1 MATRKAPSSLL
12 LRVQTEATHAT
23 ATLAASKTLEA
34 PFDGS
39 EDKTLIFCA
48 DLMPNRAATP
58 ESLALRAGIPPN
70 CTIQYLQPRHQDNP
84 LAVSSISDD
93 GYENVVQGGW
103 CVLMSAPSLVSLAL
117 VISGFF
123 TLYMGIGQPIRD
135 NGFLHSKA
143 THKYITRKNK
153 VGSNSWN
160 TTFTVK
166 LEVIG
171 VATPAVQ
178 QFVRQVMSTHTFLTW
193 SGKFCADVMGDF
205 SPHFLC
211 ECTSHEDIEEK
222 WKITE
227 DARLG
232 SANAGSPTAAASI
245 LPTIPIAL
253 PRLPAN
259 VLVQQQTPLGGS
271 AMAPVLQQQ
280 SPFGGGGVRSCVQ
293 PLTPTGL
300 LPVTASAHPITA
312 LGGAPKTPTG
322 VQPWRPQDVAC
333 PQTPPKTM
341 LLPVPLQP
349 GSPAKAQR
357 HCPEC
362 QSPQLVG
369 RAHICHSTEPN
380 CKRLKMSICDQPSEL
395 SQCGVGLQM
404 QDDSHRLCEGE
415 QELFLDALRQAL
427 QLIHVD
433 YETVTIQVMVRDAK
447 WDDLK
452 AIQASV
458 DFLSECVAQRHAGV
472 PGCWSK
478 RTALQTIDR
487 VCNDFSKQP
496 LMKRAIAH
504 LQEWGGRCGVFC
516 SIHEVLQDFSASWD
530 LLWERQKEDFV
541 NSNSWQQLQWL
552 TDMRNR
558 LLATLSGDANV
569 ERPNQQ
575 HALQ

>member
-1 MATRKAPSSLL
+1 MPSTPEGAGSFGSDQEEPPEEHLNVCVNLRMGYSGEVLYTAQWHSTDTVSIGRKLHVPETSIALAIGTDCFDQQFIYAQIFKLKSIKAIVAAREPQYPGDGGTLNIDVIMKSPSSHRWKCRASGTSHLL
-12 LRVQTEATHAT
+12 G
-23 ATLAASKTLEA
+23 AA
-34 PFDGS
+34 
-39 EDKTLIFCA
+39 
-48 DLMPNRAATP
+48 
-58 ESLALRAGIPPN
+58 ESLAEVGRAGSKRP
-70 CTIQYLQPRHQDNP
+70 QAFARR
-84 LAVSSISDD
+84 AIS
-93 GYENVVQGGW
+93 
-103 CVLMSAPSLVSLAL
+103 
-117 VISGFF
+117 
-123 TLYMGIGQPIRD
+123 R
-135 NGFLHSKA
+135 
-143 THKYITRKNK
+143 
-153 VGSNSWN
+153 
-160 TTFTVK
+160 
-166 LEVIG
+166 
-171 VATPAVQ
+171 
-178 QFVRQVMSTHTFLTW
+178 
-193 SGKFCADVMGDF
+193 
-205 SPHFLC
+205 
-211 ECTSHEDIEEK
+211 SH
-222 WKITE
+222 
-227 DARLG
+227 
-232 SANAGSPTAAASI
+232 
-245 LPTIPIAL
+245 
-253 PRLPAN
+253 
-259 VLVQQQTPLGGS
+259 
-271 AMAPVLQQQ
+271 
-280 SPFGGGGVRSCVQ
+280 
-293 PLTPTGL
+293 
-300 LPVTASAHPITA
+300 
-312 LGGAPKTPTG
+312 PKTPTG

-369 RAHICHSTEPN
+369 GAHICHSTEPN

-487 VCNDFSKQP
+487 VCNDFAKQP

-558 LLATLSGDANV
+558 LPATLSGDANV

-575 HALQ
+575 HALQELLNSKKMLSGGSFLGLEKAIQRLTPDGRRGQADTQGETGSEDEHLRHCELEKLSCISIEGGLDDSL